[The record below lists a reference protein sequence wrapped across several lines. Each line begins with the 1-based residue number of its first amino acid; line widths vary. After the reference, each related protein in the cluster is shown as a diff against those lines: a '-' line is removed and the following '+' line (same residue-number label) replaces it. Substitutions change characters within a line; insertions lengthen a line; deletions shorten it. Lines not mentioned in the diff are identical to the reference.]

1 MRIAND
7 IIERYFNKRRKRKM
21 SWFNYYGLAIFVLMM
36 IPNVVYAA
44 KNKGFFGENVAGKAV
59 SVVENVAR
67 IGSFVFLIFNVPYTY
82 AGFWFE
88 NALVV
93 YLSVNG
99 ILLFFYLSIWLVMR
113 NKETVLRA
121 VLLSVIPSAILI
133 FSGILVRSAPLT
145 AFALT
150 FAPCHIYISVVNSS
164 AAANKRKKED

>member
-1 MRIAND
+1 
-7 IIERYFNKRRKRKM
+7 M

-36 IPNVVYAA
+36 IPSVVYAA
-44 KNKGFFGENVAGKAV
+44 KNKGSFGENVAGKAV
-59 SVVENVAR
+59 SAVENVAR
-67 IGSFVFLIFNVPYTY
+67 IGSFVFLIFNIPYTY

-164 AAANKRKKED
+164 AAASKRKKED